1 MLFNS
6 IEFFIFLPVVFG
18 LYYLLQHKFR
28 WALLLAASYYF
39 YMSWKPEYIG
49 LIMVST
55 LIDYYCGIQLGKED
69 NKVPRKLFLWIS
81 LLSNLGILMTFK
93 YLGFFQEVFNDL
105 LTVLDFNGAGNGLKL
120 ILPMGISFYT
130 FQTMS
135 YTIDIYNRKLKPEKH
150 LGIFALFVTFFPQLV
165 AGPIERA
172 SNLLPQ
178 FRKKILVD
186 NKNIIGGMKLAA
198 WGLFKKV
205 VIADRLSIFV
215 DTVYNNPHE
224 YNGIPLIVAT
234 VFFAFQIYC
243 DFSGYSDIA
252 IGVAKMFGF
261 NLMDNFKRP
270 YHAFSISNFWSRWHI
285 SLSTWFRD
293 YCYIPLG
300 GNRVV
305 KWRWYYNLFLTFL
318 ISGFWHG
325 ANWTFIAW
333 GAFHGIL
340 LVLEIVFNIKSASQN
355 RLVKSFRIML
365 TFSLVCL
372 GWIFFRANN
381 LGDAI
386 YIISNLF
393 VNIPGDILSIITNVG
408 FGRSHELYID
418 QNKWV
423 FIIAVLSIVLME
435 AVHYLQRYHGLR
447 QTISQFRP
455 IVKWPIYYLFVL
467 IIICFGVFD
476 KSQFIYFQF

>member
-1 MLFNS
+1 
-6 IEFFIFLPVVFG
+6 
-18 LYYLLQHKFR
+18 
-28 WALLLAASYYF
+28 
-39 YMSWKPEYIG
+39 
-49 LIMVST
+49 
-55 LIDYYCGIQLGKED
+55 
-69 NKVPRKLFLWIS
+69 
-81 LLSNLGILMTFK
+81 MTFK
-93 YLGFFQEVFNDL
+93 YLGFFQEIVNEL
-105 LTVLDFNGAGNGLKL
+105 LILVDFGGSENGLNL

-135 YTIDIYNRKLKPEKH
+135 YTIDVYNRKIKPEKH

-178 FRKKILVD
+178 FRKKIQFD
-186 NKNIIGGMKLAA
+186 YQDISSGMKLIA

-205 VIADRLSIFV
+205 VIADRLSVFV
-215 DTVYNNPHE
+215 DTVYNNPHD
-224 YNGIPLIVAT
+224 YNGIPLIIAT

-270 YHAFSISNFWSRWHI
+270 YHAYSISDFWSRWHI

-305 KWRWYYNLFLTFL
+305 KWRWYYNLFITFL
-318 ISGFWHG
+318 ISGLWHG

-333 GAFHGIL
+333 GAFHGVL
-340 LVLEIVFNIKSASQN
+340 LVIELVLKMKDTPRNSFIK
-355 RLVKSFRIML
+355 RFRVLL
-365 TFSLVCL
+365 TFTLICL
-372 GWIFFRANN
+372 GWIFFRA
-381 LGDAI
+381 
-386 YIISNLF
+386 SNLS
-393 VNIPGDILSIITNVG
+393 DALYIITNLFANIPSDIINIIMNVD
-408 FGRSHELYID
+408 FGRSHELYLNQD
-418 QNKWV
+418 KWV
-423 FIIAVLSIVLME
+423 FIIAVMSLLGME
-435 AVHYLQRYHGLR
+435 LIHLLQRHYSLR
-447 QTISQFRP
+447 KKLSQFP
-455 IVKWPIYYLFVL
+455 VIVKWPIYYLFVL

>member
-81 LLSNLGILMTFK
+81 LLSNLGILLTFK

-186 NKNIIGGMKLAA
+186 NKNIFGGMKLAA

-270 YHAFSISNFWSRWHI
+270 YHAYSISNFWGRWHI

-340 LVLEIVFNIKSASQN
+340 LVLEIVFNIKSESQN
-355 RLVKSFRIML
+355 RLVKSLRVFL

-393 VNIPGDILSIITNVG
+393 VNIPEDILSIITNVG

-435 AVHYLQRYHGLR
+435 AVHYLQRYHCLR
-447 QTISQFRP
+447 QTISEFRP